1 MHSANYYSCKSRTRK
16 FYMKSFTDMLCK
28 FFLNNFSYIKIDF
41 CLTQLRKMLPKCE
54 MSYFRN
60 SEAQRSNGK
69 TSNLKKST
77 TALDH
82 DILSSP
88 EYPSTSSDLKM
99 IPQPPPPPK
108 LYWVQHQQA
117 TSAAQNIN
125 SRGGASGGRYGSPAT
140 SGLISGSGGAGPTS
154 TAVASQRQLQTIVTT
169 PLSHHPGASVGAA
182 QPPTRD
188 QLYNRRSRGNIHY
201 INDDSD
207 VWFLKKKV

>member
-1 MHSANYYSCKSRTRK
+1 MRI
-16 FYMKSFTDMLCK
+16 SF
-28 FFLNNFSYIKIDF
+28 S
-41 CLTQLRKMLPKCE
+41 
-54 MSYFRN
+54 RN

-69 TSNLKKST
+69 TANLKKST

-117 TSAAQNIN
+117 TAAAQNMN
-125 SRGGASGGRYGSPAT
+125 SRGGERGRYGSPAT
-140 SGLISGSGGAGPTS
+140 SGLISGSGGGGPPPPAMT
-154 TAVASQRQLQTIVTT
+154 ASQRQLQTIVTT
-169 PLSHHPGASVGAA
+169 PLSHHPGASA
-182 QPPTRD
+182 PPTRD

-207 VWFLKKKV
+207 V